1 MWINSELFVN
11 FINPLPNVR
20 VLAMPGPTYKVS
32 VLGTGYFCVEG
43 SICGSYEDSEL
54 LAEAIATHVRLGH
67 GPYRVENIPAAN
79 ADNERTQLP
88 LHIGVFCGLAEHIDR
103 IVKQ

>member
-1 MWINSELFVN
+1 
-11 FINPLPNVR
+11 
-20 VLAMPGPTYKVS
+20 MPGQIYWVS

-43 SICGSYEDSEL
+43 SVCGSYENAEL
-54 LAEAIATHVRLGH
+54 LAAAIATHVRLGH

-88 LHIGVFCGLAEHIDR
+88 LHKGVFRELAEHIDR